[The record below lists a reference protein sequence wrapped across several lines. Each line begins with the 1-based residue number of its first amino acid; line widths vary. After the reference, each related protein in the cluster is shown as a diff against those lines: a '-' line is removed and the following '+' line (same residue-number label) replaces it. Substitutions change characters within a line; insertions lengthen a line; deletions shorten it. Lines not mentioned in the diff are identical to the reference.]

1 MRLKI
6 KLMDGTDRDL
16 DVESSSIFTSVLRQ
30 SVGDLLSITDL
41 TRIRLIHLGRVLND
55 TETLAS
61 HSVNDGSALHCVV
74 RPANIPASV
83 PSTTQPP
90 RAVSQRDAPDRFF
103 AGMND
108 QGVVLGPFAVEGPD
122 MMAGVAFDML
132 GEMMR
137 SQAGPGPS
145 RPSQAAAAASTAT
158 AGGAQARGAGTRRPP
173 SRAEPRRADPLLNTG
188 IPQTNERNNRVATSS
203 TSTTPIPPT
212 PAPYRLV
219 STDRRFN
226 SIVEQALGSTRNF
239 SATIQNLTSG
249 RTYLSNID
257 RTTPVTMDE
266 TANLASNLLW
276 DLMVCMNTL
285 QLPLAAMSSQLRDS
299 SFLQDADTLGS
310 RVNRM
315 SELARIRGLLNNL
328 SAAAARSA
336 DALNC
341 LSIELDPNAAA
352 TASATATA
360 GAQPARTPARLTG
373 RAMRVAPPSTST
385 NRPRGST
392 MMAAVPLVV
401 SQGYMGGFGDDGPDD
416 EYYEDYDE
424 EEYDEDEPPPLE
436 PANARTVVPPTRG
449 PQAARAHR
457 RTNSGDSELPDLIS
471 ETSSDGSLPPLMTAA
486 ARTGPAPATSRQP
499 AVPIT
504 GFFTPPTLSATAA
517 ASQLLTLLQAPIP
530 VTSEASEATA
540 ASEPDD
546 EEEEEEDDD
555 APPDLTSEASSE
567 EAEDILIVD

>member
-1 MRLKI
+1 M
-6 KLMDGTDRDL
+6 
-16 DVESSSIFTSVLRQ
+16 
-30 SVGDLLSITDL
+30 
-41 TRIRLIHLGRVLND
+41 
-55 TETLAS
+55 
-61 HSVNDGSALHCVV
+61 
-74 RPANIPASV
+74 
-83 PSTTQPP
+83 TT
-90 RAVSQRDAPDRFF
+90 
-103 AGMND
+103 
-108 QGVVLGPFAVEGPD
+108 
-122 MMAGVAFDML
+122 
-132 GEMMR
+132 
-137 SQAGPGPS
+137 
-145 RPSQAAAAASTAT
+145 
-158 AGGAQARGAGTRRPP
+158 
-173 SRAEPRRADPLLNTG
+173 
-188 IPQTNERNNRVATSS
+188 
-203 TSTTPIPPT
+203 
-212 PAPYRLV
+212 
-219 STDRRFN
+219 
-226 SIVEQALGSTRNF
+226 
-239 SATIQNLTSG
+239 
-249 RTYLSNID
+249 
-257 RTTPVTMDE
+257 DE

-341 LSIELDPNAAA
+341 LSIELDPNAATT
-352 TASATATA
+352 TAA
-360 GAQPARTPARLTG
+360 GALPARTPARLTG

-401 SQGYMGGFGDDGPDD
+401 SQGYMGGFGDDGLDD
-416 EYYEDYDE
+416 EYYEDYDD

-436 PANARTVVPPTRG
+436 PANARTVEPPTRG

-504 GFFTPPTLSATAA
+504 GFFTPPTITATTA
-517 ASQLLTLLQAPIP
+517 ASQLLTMLQAPIP
-530 VTSEASEATA
+530 VASEASEATA
-540 ASEPDD
+540 ASEPD
-546 EEEEEEDDD
+546 EEEDGDED
-555 APPDLTSEASSE
+555 SDASAAPPDLTSEASSE